1 MKVLKLSEYARR
13 EGILYRAAYNRF
25 KQGKIPNAR
34 LNDAGGIIIVE
45 DDAPVSS
52 LEVVV
57 YARVS
62 TGDQRSSLDGQ
73 VSRCITHANSHGLSV
88 HRVIKEIASGLND
101 DRPKLS
107 ALLQDKNIG
116 TIVVEHRDRL
126 TRFGF
131 RYIDIL
137 LKSQGRR
144 VLVVNEVDSD
154 RDDLMQDFVSV
165 ITSFCAR
172 LYSRRRS
179 RRQVEKII
187 RLSAESD
194 DNA

>member
-45 DDAPVSS
+45 DEAPVSS

-57 YARVS
+57 YVRVS

-73 VSRCITHANSHGLSV
+73 ASRCITYANSHGLSV

>member
-45 DDAPVSS
+45 DDATS
-52 LEVVV
+52 LSLDVVV

-73 VSRCITHANSHGLSV
+73 VSRCITYANSQGLSV
-88 HRVIKEIASGLND
+88 HRVVKEIASGLND
-101 DRPKLS
+101 ARPKLS

-172 LYSRRRS
+172 IYSRRRS
-179 RRQVEKII
+179 RQQVEKII

>member
-45 DDAPVSS
+45 DDVPSS
-52 LEVVV
+52 SSEVVV
-57 YARVS
+57 YVRVS

-73 VSRCITHANSHGLSV
+73 ASRCIDYANSQGLSV
-88 HRVIKEIASGLND
+88 HRVVREIASGLND
-101 DRPKLS
+101 SRPKLLS
-107 ALLQDKNIG
+107 LLRDQQVG
-116 TIVVEHRDRL
+116 VIVVEHKDRL

-131 RYIDIL
+131 NYIVEL
-137 LKSQGRR
+137 LQSQGRR

-179 RRQVEKII
+179 RRQVENII

>member
-45 DDAPVSS
+45 DDVPPLS
-52 LEVVV
+52 LDVVV

-73 VSRCITHANSHGLSV
+73 VSRCITYANSQGLSV

-187 RLSAESD
+187 QLSAESD